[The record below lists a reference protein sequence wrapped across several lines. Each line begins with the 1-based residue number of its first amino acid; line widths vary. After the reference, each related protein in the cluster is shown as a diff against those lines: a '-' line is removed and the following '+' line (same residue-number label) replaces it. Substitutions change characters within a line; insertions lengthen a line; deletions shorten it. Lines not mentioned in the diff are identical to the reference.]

1 MTNFEKIKSFD
12 FDAMFYFLCDWPN
25 ICWPNICEYCKFNKE
40 ICRVHSDV
48 CREAVANWLS
58 AQAAENTKQNRYM

>member
-1 MTNFEKIKSFD
+1 MTNFDKIKSFD

-25 ICWPNICEYCKFNKE
+25 ICEYCKFNKE
-40 ICRVHSDV
+40 IFRVHSDV

-58 AQAAENTKQNRYM
+58 AQAAENTKQNRLL